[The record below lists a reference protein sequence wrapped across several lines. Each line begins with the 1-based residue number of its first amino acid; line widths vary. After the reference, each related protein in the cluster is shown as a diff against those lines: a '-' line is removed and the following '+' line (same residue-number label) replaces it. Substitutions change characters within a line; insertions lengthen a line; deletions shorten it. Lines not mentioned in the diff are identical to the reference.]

1 MSMLTPLYALGLLAV
16 SLPIIFHLIRRQPRG
31 QFEFSSLMFL
41 SPSPPR
47 IAKRSKL
54 DHLLLLL
61 LRGLALTLLAFAF
74 ARPFLRSEEP
84 LTPADADAAHVA
96 IVVDTSASMR
106 RGDLSKQATAVVD
119 RAVADL
125 RPSDQVCVLS
135 CDDTLRP
142 LISFEEMSKIAA
154 GERRAVVSAHLRDV
168 KPTWA
173 ATHLGQ
179 GLMDAVE
186 IVNNVVEVR
195 YRQQH
200 LARRIVLVSDMQDGS
215 RLTAL
220 ADYPWPEDVVL
231 DLRPVTSAQK
241 TNAGL
246 HYVADSDRP
255 DAAVPPRDVRVRVSN
270 DADSTADEFQLAWID
285 EANKP
290 IGDST
295 PAYVPAGESRIVRVP
310 RPANAAAAT
319 RLHLT
324 GDSDDFD
331 NTIYFAA
338 RRDAATSVLYIGDDR
353 ADDAKGLRYYLE
365 RALTEGASHAV
376 RLATTA
382 ANKPLPLDSPTE
394 TPLAVVTAEPTADQN
409 EQLRSYVTS
418 GGTVLVVL
426 RESKDATALAKLV
439 DVPSLEAEEAKLSNY
454 TMLGQ
459 IDFGHPLFAPMA
471 GPHFNDFTQIHFW
484 KYRRLKSAQLKDA
497 KLVAHLEN
505 GDPALVEWTIGKG
518 RVYALTSGWQPSD
531 SQFARSWKFVLFVSA
546 LLNESQPGQ
555 TARAYFTINEPVPLG
570 ERDTGTARP
579 AVTKPDGAVVKIDSD
594 AASFPATDQPGIYT
608 LSVTN
613 KPQNV
618 AVNLDP
624 LESKTASVGAE
635 TVEQWG
641 CRLVKPTALADAT
654 RQRQRLQDAQLE
666 SRQKWW
672 QWLIVGALGVL
683 VAETWLAGRA
693 AKPAL
698 SEGSPA

>member
-1 MSMLTPLYALGLLAV
+1 MSMLAPLYALGLLAV

-61 LRGLALTLLAFAF
+61 LRGLALSLLAFAF

-84 LTPADADAAHVA
+84 STPADVDAARVA

-106 RGDLSKQATAVVD
+106 RGDLWNQATVAVD
-119 RAVADL
+119 LAMADL
-125 RPSDQVCVLS
+125 RPSDQVCVLA

-142 LISFEEMSKIAA
+142 LVSFEDMSKVAA
-154 GERRAVVSAHLRDV
+154 GERRAAVRARLQDV
-168 KPTWA
+168 NPTWA

-186 IVNNVVEVR
+186 IVNNVAEAR
-195 YRQQH
+195 DQH
-200 LARRIVLVSDMQDGS
+200 QRPARRILLISDMQEGS

-220 ADYPWPEDVVL
+220 ADYPWPEDVAL
-231 DLRPVTSAQK
+231 DLRPVTPSQK

-246 HYVADSDRP
+246 HYVADMEHADSS
-255 DAAVPPRDVRVRVSN
+255 VPAREIRVRVSN
-270 DADSTADEFQLAWID
+270 DANSTADEFQLAWVD
-285 EANKP
+285 DANEP
-290 IGDST
+290 IGDPTS
-295 PAYVPAGESRIVRVP
+295 AYVPAGESRIVRVR
-310 RPANAAAAT
+310 RPTDAGAAT

-324 GDSDDFD
+324 GDNDDFD
-331 NTIYFAA
+331 NTTYLAA
-338 RRDAATSVLYIGDDR
+338 RPDAATSVLYIGDDR

-365 RALTEGASHAV
+365 RALTEGASQAV
-376 RLATTA
+376 AIKTPEPDKA
-382 ANKPLPLDSPTE
+382 LPLESPAV
-394 TPLAVVTAEPTADQN
+394 TPLAIVTAAATADQI
-409 EQLRSYVTS
+409 ERLRSYATA
-418 GGTVLVVL
+418 GGSVLFVL
-426 RESKDATALAKLV
+426 TESENVAALAKLV
-439 DVPSLEAEEAKLSNY
+439 GLPSLDCDEAKLSNY
-454 TMLGQ
+454 AMLGK
-459 IDFGHPLFAPMA
+459 IDFAHPLFAPMA

-484 KYRRLKSAQLKDA
+484 KYRRLNADQLKDA
-497 KLVAHLEN
+497 TIVAHFEN

-518 RVYALTSGWQPSD
+518 RVFVLTSGWQPSD

-555 TARAYFTINEPVPLG
+555 TTRAYFTINELVPLG
-570 ERDTGTARP
+570 EREAP
-579 AVTKPDGAVVKIDSD
+579 EAPISIAKPDGAVVKVGPKARTFD
-594 AASFPATDQPGIYT
+594 ATGAPGIYT
-608 LSVTN
+608 LTAGEKSQTF
-613 KPQNV
+613 

-624 LESKTASVGAE
+624 LESKTAAVGAE
-635 TVEQWG
+635 TLEQWG

-654 RQRQRLQDAQLE
+654 RQRQQIQDSQLE

-672 QWLIVGALGVL
+672 QWLIVGALGIL

-693 AKPAL
+693 ARPAL
-698 SEGSPA
+698 AEGSPA